1 MDIVKERAFSY
12 AEKIMGVGIL
22 GLILLGCFVVLR
34 PFVSVVLWSAIL
46 CYATWP
52 ACEGLV
58 SLFRGRRAL
67 AASVMTLAL
76 VLLVALPVAL
86 VGSSLASSVEH
97 LLAAVRRFS
106 AEGLPTPPAW
116 LEQLPL
122 IGDYISEHWLKL
134 ELNADR
140 STDLLKKLLTNSQG
154 WLIRNSIHVAQG
166 VLQVF
171 LSVVV
176 AFFFYRDGQNVAK
189 NIAEASHRVFGEYTQ
204 RLIDVT
210 SKTIRAVVYGVLVTA
225 LGQGIMAAIGFTIVG
240 LPAPLFWA
248 LVVGILS
255 FLPVGPPFV
264 WIGATIWLAAQGSP
278 GWAVFMVVWGVL
290 GISGVD
296 NILRP
301 ILISRTAKL
310 SFLPVLLGVLG
321 GVLAFG
327 LIGVFLGPTL
337 LAVGMS
343 VVKEFAGGDHQKEM
357 AAMAEAAT
365 QSNAENN
372 DAPENTQTTAV
383 NENQDSEAPC
393 LILEL
398 H

>member
-1 MDIVKERAFSY
+1 MDVVKERAFSY
-12 AEKIMGVGIL
+12 AEKVMGVGLL
-22 GLILLGCFVVLR
+22 GLILLGCFVILR

-52 ACEGLV
+52 ACEWLV
-58 SLFRGRRAL
+58 RHFHGRRAL

-76 VLLVALPVAL
+76 IILVALPIAL

-97 LLAAVRRFS
+97 LLAAVRRLNT
-106 AEGLPTPPAW
+106 EGLPTPPTW
-116 LEQLPL
+116 LVELPL
-122 IGDYISEHWLKL
+122 GGDYISEHWADL
-134 ELNADR
+134 ELNADS

-154 WLIRNSIHVAQG
+154 WLIRNSIYVGQG

-176 AFFFYRDGQNVAK
+176 AFFFYRDGHIVAK
-189 NIAEASHRVFGEYTQ
+189 RIEEASHRVFGEYTQ
-204 RLIDVT
+204 HLIEVIST
-210 SKTIRAVVYGVLVTA
+210 TVRGVVYGVLVTA

-264 WIGATIWLAAQGSP
+264 WIGATIWLVAQGSP
-278 GWAVFMVVWGVL
+278 GWAIFMVVWGVL

-301 ILISRTAKL
+301 ILISRSAKL

-343 VVKEFAGGDHQKEM
+343 VAKEFTGGDHLRKV
-357 AAMAEAAT
+357 AAMAEAA
-365 QSNAENN
+365 QRSNVENKKV
-372 DAPENTQTTAV
+372 PENAHTRLADETAD
-383 NENQDSEAPC
+383 NGGQPT
-393 LILEL
+393 
-398 H
+398 